1 MKNRDRE
8 MLKYI
13 IEELDIRVS
22 NDGYNG
28 SRSSEDSEKII
39 SEYAIETN
47 LVDKY
52 FFYDHWSKDKTFVI
66 INLLYDLYKRHL
78 HTHPENR
85 D

>member
-13 IEELDIRVS
+13 LEELSI
-22 NDGYNG
+22 
-28 SRSSEDSEKII
+28 RSSSDRYIGSKSSEASEKII

-52 FFYDHWSKDKTFVI
+52 FFYDHWSEDKTFVI